1 MAVVAGS
8 VIGPDA
14 GRRYREANSEAITP
28 LRRDHPDVDQ
38 RNWWEID
45 PEVTFVCDPGMRNG
59 VALGRGVGM
68 QGRGPAPC
76 SAFTTRW
83 QLTAEEGEVA
93 YVRTGVTYWLGG
105 LEGEVIETPG
115 ERWR

>member
-1 MAVVAGS
+1 MPAGGIARQT
-8 VIGPDA
+8 VRPF
-14 GRRYREANSEAITP
+14 P
-28 LRRDHPDVDQ
+28 PHRRDHPDVDQ

-93 YVRTGVTYWLGG
+93 IRAHGCRHVLARRASRVKSSRLLGKG
-105 LEGEVIETPG
+105 
-115 ERWR
+115 